1 MGKTAL
7 NLVTGAKTGPATDP
21 GASAPSPAWRRPSAG
36 DREVTTWRPFTALA
50 AALDPEFGGCEDSR
64 VDQEGWEVPVPFGP
78 RGSPSGAAR
87 DVVALRVPAV
97 GAYLSVLRT
106 TTAGLA
112 ARWNF
117 TLDEME
123 DLQIA
128 VDEACAA
135 LLPTAVPGADLER
148 RVRAHG

>member
-1 MGKTAL
+1 M
-7 NLVTGAKTGPATDP
+7 
-21 GASAPSPAWRRPSAG
+21 
-36 DREVTTWRPFTALA
+36 
-50 AALDPEFGGCEDSR
+50 
-64 VDQEGWEVPVPFGP
+64 DQEGWEVPVLFGP
-78 RGSPSGAAR
+78 RGSPSAAAR

-135 LLPTAVPGADLER
+135 LLPTAVPGADLDVEFGLTGDVMCVSVTVLTLNGAQPAR
-148 RVRAHG
+148 DTFAWAVLSALAGSVDSHAGPDNRVTIVLQKQRAGARHEAE